1 MTQLAAE
8 SLQVQQ
14 LLELLAVTTS
24 VSDEQTAVQR
34 AVERAAQALE
44 AEVSAVM
51 FDGQVAAAVG
61 FPTGAVPAS
70 DLWAVANGDRDWID
84 VPGLDRC
91 RAFAAAWAG
100 TRPGHLIIARWG
112 DDHFTA
118 AERSLVRGMARLLE
132 LSLTM
137 VRTLHAEQDMRERSE
152 RQARENALLAE
163 SLREQQRLMRHVSDV
178 QRAISRRD
186 PLQQILE
193 MITSAAADLL
203 GDEIVGLW
211 VRDPE
216 APDRARLLSALGLPA
231 TQLPALPLTEV
242 GAVGTAMR
250 IDGVATASGYDG
262 TSRVI
267 HELTG
272 GRLRASMAA
281 PVRESGE
288 VVGGLLVASYSDK
301 RVYSAR
307 DRQTLGAFAEN
318 VSLALTDAHTLDRV
332 NRAVHD
338 TLTGLASR
346 GLFLDRLRSHLAQGQ
361 PAALLFID
369 LDGFKPVNDA
379 LGHAA
384 GDELL
389 VGVAARIRSLLRGP
403 DVAGRLG
410 GDEFAVMLAGAAT
423 PADAVAVAERLVFEI
438 ACPVTLAGGA
448 VSVGASVGIALSAG
462 STDPADLLHRADIA
476 MYHAKRSGRGR
487 YVIFT
492 PDMLTEGNSLAW

>member
-1 MTQLAAE
+1 
-8 SLQVQQ
+8 
-14 LLELLAVTTS
+14 
-24 VSDEQTAVQR
+24 
-34 AVERAAQALE
+34 
-44 AEVSAVM
+44 
-51 FDGQVAAAVG
+51 
-61 FPTGAVPAS
+61 
-70 DLWAVANGDRDWID
+70 
-84 VPGLDRC
+84 
-91 RAFAAAWAG
+91 
-100 TRPGHLIIARWG
+100 
-112 DDHFTA
+112 
-118 AERSLVRGMARLLE
+118 MARLLE

-137 VRTLHAEQDMRERSE
+137 VRTS
-152 RQARENALLAE
+152 E
-163 SLREQQRLMRHVSDV
+163 SLREQQRLMVHVSDI

-186 PLQQILE
+186 PLQNVLE

-211 VRDPE
+211 VRDPD
-216 APDRARLLSALGLPA
+216 APDRVRLLSALGLPA

-250 IDGVATASGYDG
+250 IDDVATAAGYDG
-262 TSRVI
+262 TSGMI
-267 HELTG
+267 QELTA

-288 VVGGLLVASYSDK
+288 VVGGLLVASYSDN
-301 RVYSAR
+301 RVYSAH
-307 DRQTLGAFAEN
+307 DRRTLGAFAEN

-332 NRAVHD
+332 NRAAHD

-346 GLFLDRLRSHLAQGQ
+346 GLFLDRLGGHLAQGR

-369 LDGFKPVNDA
+369 LDGFKPVNDE

-389 VGVAARIRSLLRGP
+389 VSVATRITSLLRAP

-423 PADAVAVAERLVFEI
+423 LEDAAAVAERLVCEI
-438 ACPVTLAGGA
+438 GRPVVAGGRA
-448 VSVGASVGIALSAG
+448 VSVGASIGIALAAG
-462 STDPADLLHRADIA
+462 TTDPADLLHRADIA

-487 YVIFT
+487 YVLFDPGMST
-492 PDMLTEGNSLAW
+492 GANPLTC